1 MTSPDTGPGTDPD
14 TKPGNVVS
22 ADQEKRGLALH
33 WKIVIGLGLG
43 VLVGVALNRLWS
55 DQTWASIGVNDAAA
69 YLAGKTS
76 DANSDAGAAAVA
88 AKAGIKINWLVGKLF
103 MSSLKF
109 IAVPITLC
117 ALIVGV
123 ASLGDPRKLGR
134 IGGRTIF
141 LFVLTTVASIVI
153 GLGISGVVKPG
164 SFVDDAT
171 KTKLVSQ
178 RAAEAQKRVG
188 AANEAKSFWDQAGA
202 IVPDNPI
209 AAMANTDMLQVV
221 FIAVVI
227 GAGLAALPRAKSA
240 PVLAVLDALAD
251 AILLFVRWL
260 MNLSPYAVFALMAPI
275 VAGTGFDV
283 LAALG
288 VYAICVVAGL
298 AVVLLV
304 VYPILLKLG
313 TRSAD
318 RMGMSRFYR
327 GMSPAMLV
335 AFSSSSSNAT
345 LPVTM
350 ECSRDRLG
358 VSEEI
363 TSFVC
368 PLGATVNMNG
378 TALYQAVAVTFLA
391 QIFGVPLTIT
401 DQIAI
406 VVMSTLS
413 AIGTA
418 GVPGASIVLIVMVL
432 QAVHVPVE
440 GIAILLAVDRV
451 LDMCRTVVNITG
463 DVAVATV
470 VASREG
476 QLGEPTDRS

>member
-1 MTSPDTGPGTDPD
+1 MTTSGSNPGGEAARP
-14 TKPGNVVS
+14 
-22 ADQEKRGLALH
+22 GLALH
-33 WKIVIGLGLG
+33 WKIVVGLALG
-43 VLVGVALNRLWS
+43 VLVGVALNRLWT
-55 DQTWASIGVNDAAA
+55 DATWASLGVNDAAA
-69 YLAGKTS
+69 YLAGKGS
-76 DANSDAGAAAVA
+76 DSNAGAGVGAAAARLGV
-88 AKAGIKINWLVGKLF
+88 KINWLAGKLF

-134 IGGRTIF
+134 IGGRTIL

-153 GLGISGVVKPG
+153 GLGVSRIVRPG
-164 SFVDDAT
+164 SFLDETTKAT
-171 KTKLVSQ
+171 LVAQ
-178 RAAEAQKRVG
+178 RSAEAQKRVG
-188 AANEAKSFWDQAGA
+188 AASEARSFWDQAGA

-227 GAGLAALPRAKSA
+227 GAGLASLPRAKSA
-240 PVLAVLDALAD
+240 PVVAVLDAIAD

-260 MNLSPYAVFALMAPI
+260 MKLSPYAVFALMAPI

-283 LAALG
+283 LGALG
-288 VYAICVVAGL
+288 VYAACVVAGL
-298 AVVLLV
+298 AIVLLV
-304 VYPILLKLG
+304 VYPLLLRLG
-313 TRSAD
+313 TRATD
-318 RMGMSRFYR
+318 RMGPARFYR

-350 ECSRDRLG
+350 ECARDRLG

-391 QIFGVPLTIT
+391 QIFGVPLSLA
-401 DQIAI
+401 DQVAI
-406 VVMSTLS
+406 VVMATLS

-432 QAVHVPVE
+432 QTVHVPVE

-463 DVAVATV
+463 DAAVAAV

-476 QLGEPTDRS
+476 QLGEPTDRA

>member
-1 MTSPDTGPGTDPD
+1 MTTSGTNPGGEAARP
-14 TKPGNVVS
+14 
-22 ADQEKRGLALH
+22 GLALH
-33 WKIVIGLGLG
+33 WKIVIGLALG
-43 VLVGVALNRLWS
+43 VLVGVALNRLWT
-55 DQTWASIGVNDAAA
+55 DATWASLGVNDAAA
-69 YLAGKTS
+69 YLAGKGS
-76 DANSDAGAAAVA
+76 DANAGAGVGAAAARLGV
-88 AKAGIKINWLVGKLF
+88 KINWLAGKLF

-134 IGGRTIF
+134 IGGRTIL

-153 GLGISGVVKPG
+153 GLGVSRIVRPG
-164 SFVDDAT
+164 SFLDETTKAT
-171 KTKLVSQ
+171 LVAQ
-178 RAAEAQKRVG
+178 RSAEAQKRVG
-188 AANEAKSFWDQAGA
+188 AANEARSFWDQAGA

-227 GAGLAALPRAKSA
+227 GAGLASLPRAKSA
-240 PVLAVLDALAD
+240 PVVAVLDAIAD

-260 MNLSPYAVFALMAPI
+260 MKLSPYAVFALMAPI

-283 LAALG
+283 LGALG
-288 VYAICVVAGL
+288 VYAACVVAGL
-298 AVVLLV
+298 AIVLLV
-304 VYPILLKLG
+304 VYPLLLRLG
-313 TRSAD
+313 TRATD
-318 RMGMSRFYR
+318 RMGPARFYR
-327 GMSPAMLV
+327 GMTPAMLV

-350 ECSRDRLG
+350 ECARDRLG

-368 PLGATVNMNG
+368 PLGATINMNG

-391 QIFGVPLTIT
+391 QIFGVPLSLA
-401 DQIAI
+401 DQVAI
-406 VVMSTLS
+406 VVMATLS

-432 QAVHVPVE
+432 QTVHVPVE

-463 DVAVATV
+463 DAAVAAV

-476 QLGEPTDRS
+476 QLGEPTDRA

>member
-1 MTSPDTGPGTDPD
+1 MTTSGTNPGGEAARP
-14 TKPGNVVS
+14 
-22 ADQEKRGLALH
+22 GLALH
-33 WKIVIGLGLG
+33 WKIVIGLALG
-43 VLVGVALNRLWS
+43 VLVGVALNRLWT
-55 DQTWASIGVNDAAA
+55 DATWASLGVNDAAA
-69 YLAGKTS
+69 YLAGKGS
-76 DANSDAGAAAVA
+76 DANAGAGVGAAAARLGV
-88 AKAGIKINWLVGKLF
+88 KINWLAGKLF

-134 IGGRTIF
+134 IGGRTIL

-153 GLGISGVVKPG
+153 GLGVSRIVRPG
-164 SFVDDAT
+164 SFLDETTKAT
-171 KTKLVSQ
+171 LVAQ
-178 RAAEAQKRVG
+178 RSAEAQKRVG
-188 AANEAKSFWDQAGA
+188 AANEARSFWDQAGA

-227 GAGLAALPRAKSA
+227 GAGLASLPRAKSA
-240 PVLAVLDALAD
+240 PVVAVLDAIAD

-260 MNLSPYAVFALMAPI
+260 MKLSPYAVFALMAPI

-283 LAALG
+283 LGALG
-288 VYAICVVAGL
+288 VYAACVVAGL
-298 AVVLLV
+298 AIVLLV
-304 VYPILLKLG
+304 VYPLLLRLG
-313 TRSAD
+313 TRATD
-318 RMGMSRFYR
+318 RMGPARFYR

-350 ECSRDRLG
+350 ECARDRLG

-391 QIFGVPLTIT
+391 QIFGVPLSLA
-401 DQIAI
+401 DQVAI
-406 VVMSTLS
+406 VVMATLS

-432 QAVHVPVE
+432 QTVHVPVE

-463 DVAVATV
+463 DAAVAAV

-476 QLGEPTDRS
+476 QLGEPTDRA

>member
-1 MTSPDTGPGTDPD
+1 MTNPGNDGTTP
-14 TKPGNVVS
+14 TKPG
-22 ADQEKRGLALH
+22 RLALH
-33 WKIVIGLGLG
+33 WKIVIGLMLG
-43 VLVGVALNRLWS
+43 VVVGVALNRMWS
-55 DQTWASIGVNDAAA
+55 DQTWASLGVNDASA
-69 YLAGKTS
+69 YVAGK
-76 DANSDAGAAAVA
+76 AAESNAQ
-88 AKAGIKINWLVGKLF
+88 AGIGAMLARLAIKLNWLVGKLF

-141 LFVLTTVASIVI
+141 LFVLTTVASITI
-153 GLGISGVVKPG
+153 GLGISGLVKPG
-164 SFVDDAT
+164 SFVDEQT
-171 KTKLVSQ
+171 KTKLVAQ

-188 AANEAKSFWDQAGA
+188 AASEARSFWDQAGA
-202 IVPDNPI
+202 IVPENPI

-221 FIAVVI
+221 FIAVVL
-227 GAGLAALPRAKSA
+227 GAGLAALPRQKSA
-240 PVLAVLDALAD
+240 PVIAFLDALAD
-251 AILLFVRWL
+251 AILVFVRWL
-260 MNLSPYAVFALMAPI
+260 MSASPYAVFALMAPI

-283 LAALG
+283 LGALG
-288 VYAICVVAGL
+288 VYAVCVVAGL
-298 AVVLLV
+298 AAVLLV

-313 TRSAD
+313 CRSSQPMAL
-318 RMGMSRFYR
+318 SRFYR

-350 ECSRDRLG
+350 ECARDRLG
-358 VSEEI
+358 VSEEVS
-363 TSFVC
+363 SFVC

-391 QIFGVPLTIT
+391 QIFGVPLSFT
-401 DQIAI
+401 DELAI
-406 VVMSTLS
+406 VVMATLS

-432 QAVHVPVE
+432 QTVHVPVE

-463 DVAVATV
+463 DVAVAAV

-476 QLGEPTDRS
+476 QLGHPTDRS

>member
-1 MTSPDTGPGTDPD
+1 MTRP
-14 TKPGNVVS
+14 
-22 ADQEKRGLALH
+22 GLALH
-33 WKIVIGLGLG
+33 WKIVIGLALG

-55 DQTWASIGVNDAAA
+55 DATWASLGVNDAAA
-69 YLAGKTS
+69 YLAGKSS
-76 DANSDAGAAAVA
+76 DANAGANIGAAAARLGV
-88 AKAGIKINWLVGKLF
+88 KINWLAGKLF
-103 MSSLKF
+103 MSSLRF

-134 IGGRTIF
+134 IGGRTIL
-141 LFVLTTVASIVI
+141 LFVITTVASIVI
-153 GLGISGVVKPG
+153 GLGVSRIVKPG
-164 SFVDDAT
+164 SFLDEKT
-171 KTKLVSQ
+171 KTTLVAQ
-178 RAAEAQKRVG
+178 RSAEAQKRVG

-227 GAGLAALPRAKSA
+227 GAGLASLPRAKSA
-240 PVLAVLDALAD
+240 PVVAVLDAIAD

-260 MNLSPYAVFALMAPI
+260 MKLSPYAVFALMAPI

-283 LAALG
+283 LGALV
-288 VYAICVVAGL
+288 VYAACVVAGL
-298 AVVLLV
+298 AIVLLV
-304 VYPILLKLG
+304 VYPLLLRLG
-313 TRSAD
+313 TRAAD
-318 RMGMSRFYR
+318 HMGLVRFYR

-350 ECSRDRLG
+350 ECARDRLG

-391 QIFGVPLTIT
+391 QIFGVPLSLA
-401 DQIAI
+401 DQAAI
-406 VVMSTLS
+406 VVMATLS

-432 QAVHVPVE
+432 QTVHVPVE

-463 DVAVATV
+463 DAAVAAV

-476 QLGEPTDRS
+476 QLGEPTDRA